1 MAQPDQIHAVRPVP
15 APFTGRQEIDLDV
28 VREMMSHI
36 KYDDFEEAQELILA
50 ALQEVNEHYGWVSP
64 EAAEVVAEHLGTS
77 ATRVFALLSFY
88 ADFRTEP
95 RGHHHLLVCHGVS
108 CYIMGS
114 QKLVQALRDD
124 YGIEDGETTPDEQL
138 SVHVVNGCLGVCD
151 RSPLVKID
159 DEYVG
164 NVTPESLNDLLQRAI
179 SGRQAMLVNEEN
191 NGSHTA
197 K

>member
-1 MAQPDQIHAVRPVP
+1 
-15 APFTGRQEIDLDV
+15 
-28 VREMMSHI
+28 MSHI

-50 ALQEVNEHYGWVSP
+50 ALQEVNEHFGWVSP
-64 EAAEVVAEHLGTS
+64 EAAEVVAQHLGTT

-151 RSPLVKID
+151 RSPLVKLD
-159 DEYVG
+159 DEYAG
-164 NVTPESLNDLLQRAI
+164 HVTPKSLNDLIQRAI
-179 SGRQAMLVNEEN
+179 SGRQAMLANEET
-191 NGSHTA
+191 NGSHSA
-197 K
+197 G